1 MCLCPPTAASPT
13 ARGAG
18 GDTNRFSFKTSF
30 HFYAFSW
37 GWDMDTYFCLW
48 YPLI

>member
-18 GDTNRFSFKTSF
+18 GDTNRLDFGWLPFLTS
-30 HFYAFSW
+30 HF
-37 GWDMDTYFCLW
+37 
-48 YPLI
+48 IR